1 MKRHFVILLV
11 AFILTGLLSFSTMS
25 LAQGGQ
31 WKKVADIP
39 TARHNFA
46 TAVVN
51 NLIYAIGGWDGG
63 DWLSSVE
70 VYNPAADK
78 WKKAADIPTKR
89 RFFATAV
96 VGGKIYT
103 FGGQTQIERRGRKVA
118 KTVTAIEV
126 YDPATGAW
134 EKIGDAPQPR
144 TYMSTVALNGKVYVI
159 GGERPTPGGGFIVE
173 AFDPAQNAWAEV
185 AKLNE
190 TRFGQTAATVNG
202 KVYVIGGFRKENVW
216 LKTVEEYDPATDTW
230 QNKKD
235 MPTGRN
241 ELPPTTPVVNG
252 RIYVIGGSG
261 NDDKPLATVEE
272 YDPAKDE
279 WKKMVSM
286 PTARRALSVAAVQWK
301 LYAIGGTA
309 QDFKLFLP
317 ECCDLQPFATVE
329 EFTPPGWPFAVS
341 PQGKLATTWGH
352 LKATQ

>member
-1 MKRHFVILLV
+1 MV
-11 AFILTGLLSFSTMS
+11 SS
-25 LAQGGQ
+25 
-31 WKKVADIP
+31 P
-39 TARHNFA
+39 E
-46 TAVVN
+46 
-51 NLIYAIGGWDGG
+51 NLC
-63 DWLSSVE
+63 L
-70 VYNPAADK
+70 
-78 WKKAADIPTKR
+78 
-89 RFFATAV
+89 
-96 VGGKIYT
+96 
-103 FGGQTQIERRGRKVA
+103 
-118 KTVTAIEV
+118 
-126 YDPATGAW
+126 
-134 EKIGDAPQPR
+134 
-144 TYMSTVALNGKVYVI
+144 
-159 GGERPTPGGGFIVE
+159 
-173 AFDPAQNAWAEV
+173 
-185 AKLNE
+185 
-190 TRFGQTAATVNG
+190 
-202 KVYVIGGFRKENVW
+202 ENVW